1 MAGSERWIGKMDRED
16 GSDRWT
22 GKMDR
27 TDGPGRW
34 IGQMDREDGSERWT
48 GKWRE
53 DGPGNGGKMDREML
67 SYRREG
73 TCTHS
78 LFTHFLVVIQ
88 KSYL

>member
-16 GSDRWT
+16 GSEKWT
-22 GKMDR
+22 G
-27 TDGPGRW
+27 RW
-34 IGQMDREDGSERWT
+34 PEDWLE
-48 GKWRE
+48 E
-53 DGPGNGGKMDREML
+53 L